1 MSIENLEKDLKEC
14 FRVAKKDEKKGNKH
28 KGLLL
33 TIPDDELAEEYI
45 KKAKTELELCDIY
58 KQKELDYKIA
68 EEWFYTLYYCALAIL
83 AKFGV
88 ESRSQK
94 YTALFL
100 KYIEYKKLIEY
111 NDYFIERIMV
121 YRKKEEKSD
130 VDEREEA
137 RYSPAIKIEKI
148 NERYDEMAALCK
160 KAIFQCEEIIFSD
173 KEFNVPKELLPR

>member
-1 MSIENLEKDLKEC
+1 MDIKYIEKDLREC
-14 FRVAKKDEKKGNKH
+14 FKTAERDERKGNKH
-28 KGLLL
+28 KGLL
-33 TIPDDELAEEYI
+33 IAKPDSKLAEGYL
-45 KKAKTELELCDIY
+45 KKAKTELELCEIY

-94 YTALFL
+94 YTTLFL
-100 KYIEYKKLIEY
+100 KYIKYKNLI
-111 NDYFIERIMV
+111 DYDEIFIDRLMV
-121 YRKKEEKSD
+121 FRKKEEKSD

-148 NERYDEMAALCK
+148 KERYDEMMILCK
-160 KAIFQCEEIIFSD
+160 KAISQCEEIIYSGEIL
-173 KEFNVPKELLPR
+173 KIPKELSL